1 MFLADSQIIA
11 TWVDMVEIQY
21 GSAFVLSAFSRQTE
35 MFRKRA
41 REYLIGRNMAHSC
54 YYIQYILQKSEKHI
68 KPLRVC
74 EGSIQGIQI
83 VDGFP

>member
-11 TWVDMVEIQY
+11 TWVDIVEIQY

-54 YYIQYILQKSEKHI
+54 YIHTVHSAVIRKTYQTTS
-68 KPLRVC
+68 RM
-74 EGSIQGIQI
+74 
-83 VDGFP
+83 